1 MSNELH
7 PRKYP
12 NRCSHCDKSFTRP
25 SQLARHE
32 RIHTGAKPF
41 ECGVCSKTFSQKNS
55 LVLHARDEG
64 IRSNLSD
71 FRSNQNPYHHYHGKT

>member
-1 MSNELH
+1 MYDQHRNLPKIEHTTYIELH

-55 LVLHARDEG
+55 LVLHARDEEFYSQVCL
-64 IRSNLSD
+64 I
-71 FRSNQNPYHHYHGKT
+71 